1 MYFRQ
6 NGFLK
11 VKDTVSDDKLTV
23 PRKDSLNADQFR
35 KDERYATLLKK
46 LCRCLLEHSA
56 FLHKLNL
63 GAFI

>member
-46 LCRCLLEHSA
+46 TV
-56 FLHKLNL
+56 
-63 GAFI
+63 